1 MTDLDKRLRL
11 NEANSEAKRLGYR
24 ISVEMQLNRRTHTA
38 FAHHLT
44 DDTERH
50 FLCHRDSPAVDTLED
65 GLEIL
70 RGVVEAGHPWP
81 GGEPKK
87 R

>member
-1 MTDLDKRLRL
+1 MTDPSKRLRL

-24 ISVEMQLNRRTHTA
+24 IAVEMQLNRRTHTA
-38 FAHHLT
+38 FAHRLT
-44 DDTERH
+44 DDAERH

-70 RGVVEAGHPWP
+70 RGVSEAGHPWP
-81 GGEPKK
+81 ESEP
-87 R
+87 RRP